1 MNLSHLTVSFGDK
14 TVLQD
19 FSLTLLDEGIT
30 ALTGP
35 SGCGKTTLLRAI
47 AGLVPLNSGSI
58 TGISPLKTAM
68 LFQENRLF
76 PQRTVVQQI
85 TDVLPKARR
94 GEAMSWLELAG
105 LEGDAHAY
113 PSALSGGMGRRL
125 ALVRTLALGGEL
137 YLLDEPF
144 TGVDTPR
151 IQALMSA
158 IAALGRPVLL
168 SSHQP
173 EVLALAHRVVAL
185 DGPPLSVVRSGNMSE

>member
-19 FSLTLLDEGIT
+19 FSLTLPDEGIT

-47 AGLVPLNSGSI
+47 AGLVPLKTGSI

-76 PQRTVVQQI
+76 PHRTVVQQL

-105 LEGDAHAY
+105 LAEDAHAY

-125 ALVRTLALGGEL
+125 ALVRTLALDGEL
-137 YLLDEPF
+137 YLLEEPF
-144 TGVDTPR
+144 TGVDAHR
-151 IQALMSA
+151 IHTLMSA
-158 IAALGRPVLL
+158 IASLGRPVLL

-173 EVLALAHRVVAL
+173 EVLALANHVITL
-185 DGPPLSVVRSGNMSE
+185 DGPPLSVVPSGGGAE